1 MFQKRICLP
10 IFIVLLAVIGCGL
23 FDGQKGSRSTR
34 LEVSGF
40 PLPTGETAVP
50 LAWVSA
56 THLPAE
62 NAPDVK
68 AETAGTASDQ
78 FPAGF
83 PCAAVPEDMPDSLRF
98 PCALRG
104 VYHRTRELSP
114 CEARDLQTIFTAIVR
129 DYNPGRSRAA
139 VWPAFLAAE
148 KVYRAHAAQALGE
161 PLTGTLAGSRYEWQY
176 AQAWAFPEIMECFIT
191 ERDPETLDNFVSA
204 FSIAMGDWSQD
215 HNEVQLLDGRVFRM
229 RYNYKYVFKYNYR
242 DGVPTT
248 LRDETA
254 YTPGEP
260 RPEVVIDVLNTSD
273 ADLERLSGWD
283 FRINPITNQPFQEQS
298 R

>member
-1 MFQKRICLP
+1 MFQKRICIP

-23 FDGQKGSRSTR
+23 FDGRKGSRSTR

-40 PLPTGETAVP
+40 PPVKEGTLAP

-56 THLPAE
+56 THLPA
-62 NAPDVK
+62 APSDTDAK
-68 AETAGTASDQ
+68 PHTALADTDT
-78 FPAGF
+78 PAGF
-83 PCAAVPEDMPDSLRF
+83 PCAAVPEDMPEHLTF
-98 PCALRG
+98 PCGLRG
-104 VYHRTRELSP
+104 VYHSTRELST
-114 CEARDLQTIFTAIVR
+114 CEAGRLQHIFTEIVS
-129 DYNPGRSRAA
+129 DYNPGRERAA
-139 VWPAFLAAE
+139 VWPDFIAAE
-148 KVYRAHAAQALGE
+148 KAYRAHAAQALGQ

-204 FSIAMGDWSQD
+204 FSIAMGDWSID
-215 HNEVQLLDGRVFRM
+215 HNVVQLLDGRRFRM
-229 RYNYKYVFKYNYR
+229 RYNHTYVFKYNYP

-254 YTPGEP
+254 STPGEP

-283 FRINPITNQPFQEQS
+283 FRINPITMVPFQE
-298 R
+298 

>member
-1 MFQKRICLP
+1 MFRKRVGIP
-10 IFIVLLAVIGCGL
+10 LLMFLLVAMACGV
-23 FDGQKGSRSTR
+23 FDGQKGARSAR
-34 LEVSGF
+34 LAASES
-40 PLPTGETAVP
+40 PLTGETIEP

-68 AETAGTASDQ
+68 TETAGTASDR

-83 PCAAVPEDMPDSLRF
+83 PCAAVPEEIPEHLIF
-98 PCALRG
+98 PCGLRG
-104 VYHRTRELSP
+104 VYHSTRELSA

-148 KVYRAHAAQALGE
+148 KAYRAHAAQALGE

-176 AQAWAFPEIMECFIT
+176 EQAWAFPEIMECFIT
-191 ERDPETLDNFVSA
+191 ETDPETLDNFVSA
-204 FSIAMGDWSQD
+204 FYIAMGDWSQD
-215 HNEVQLLDGRVFRM
+215 HNVVELLDGRSFRM
-229 RYNYKYVFKYNYR
+229 RYNHKYVFTYNYP

-248 LRDETA
+248 HQDETA

-273 ADLERLSGWD
+273 AELERLSGWD
-283 FRINPITNQPFQEQS
+283 FRINPITMHPFQEQS

>member
-1 MFQKRICLP
+1 MFRNCVWIPLFMLLLP
-10 IFIVLLAVIGCGL
+10 VIGCGV

-40 PLPTGETAVP
+40 PPVTEGALEP

-68 AETAGTASDQ
+68 AETVPTASDR
-78 FPAGF
+78 FPTVF
-83 PCAAVPEDMPDSLRF
+83 PCAAVPEDIPKHLIF

-104 VYHRTRELSP
+104 VYHTT
-114 CEARDLQTIFTAIVR
+114 RDLSSWEACRLATLFTTIVR
-129 DYNPGRSRAA
+129 DYNPGRSRAE

-161 PLTGTLAGSRYEWQY
+161 PLIGTLGGSRYEWQY
-176 AQAWAFPEIMECFIT
+176 AQAWAFPEIMECFVT
-191 ERDPETLDNFVSA
+191 ETDPETLDNFVSA
-204 FSIAMGDWSQD
+204 FSIAMGDWSID
-215 HNEVQLLDGRVFRM
+215 HNVVELLDGRRFRM
-229 RYNYKYVFKYNYR
+229 RYNHKYVFTYNYP

-248 LRDETA
+248 LRNETA
-254 YTPGEP
+254 YTRGEL

-273 ADLERLSGWD
+273 ADLEHLSGWD
-283 FRINPITNQPFQEQS
+283 FRINPITMRPFQEQS
-298 R
+298 P